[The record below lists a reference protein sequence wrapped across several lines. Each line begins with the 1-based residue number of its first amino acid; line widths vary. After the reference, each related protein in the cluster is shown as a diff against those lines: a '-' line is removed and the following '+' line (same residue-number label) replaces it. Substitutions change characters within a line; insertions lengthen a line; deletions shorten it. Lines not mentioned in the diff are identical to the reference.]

1 MAGTVVIGAGQA
13 ASQLVATLRA
23 EGYDAPIVVVGDE
36 PYPPYQRPPLSK
48 KFLAGELTE
57 DRLYIKPPE
66 FYDQAGATLKLGV
79 SAVAVD
85 RAAKTVTLSDGT
97 ALGYDSLV
105 FATGSRVR
113 KLTVPGS
120 DLPAIHYLRGIDDV
134 KAIQPHFHA
143 GKRMVVVGGGYIG
156 LETAAVAAKRGLAV
170 TVVEAMER
178 CLQRVT
184 SPLMSDFFQSL
195 HRAEGVVIQTE
206 TGVTGFEAA
215 PGGGRSA
222 RDERRLAEL
231 GRRLRN
237 AAAHSD
243 RQRVFDQVEGF
254 ARPFLGDAWRL
265 GVLFED
271 DRVGSELVVVARDG
285 ELPSGPRG
293 PVNSMESLRALAA
306 EGKPVPRVVPI
317 DRLSSGQ
324 RAVLA
329 LCYPFVFGDRPV
341 DLALIDEPEEHIQPS
356 WQRSFLGAMRRL
368 SPQTQFVVATH
379 SPHVL
384 DSVAVEERCR
394 LTVGADW
401 GTAPLAD
408 AAE

>member
-1 MAGTVVIGAGQA
+1 MSDTPAP
-13 ASQLVATLRA
+13 LRL
-23 EGYDAPIVVVGDE
+23 
-36 PYPPYQRPPLSK
+36 QRLSIRD
-48 KFLAGELTE
+48 FRGI
-57 DRLYIKPPE
+57 DRL
-66 FYDQAGATLKLGV
+66 DL
-79 SAVAVD
+79 
-85 RAAKTVTLSDGT
+85 
-97 ALGYDSLV
+97 
-105 FATGSRVR
+105 
-113 KLTVPGS
+113 
-120 DLPAIHYLRGIDDV
+120 DLPAGDEERAGAFVLAGDNGSGKTSV
-134 KAIQPHFHA
+134 LEAILLLLGRVDLIPADTARPRELVRLGARTFRIEGHF
-143 GKRMVVVGGGYIG
+143 VTGGRTEKVFVE
-156 LETAAVAAKRGLAV
+156 LDH
-170 TVVEAMER
+170 VEA
-178 CLQRVT
+178 LLGHL
-184 SPLMSDFFQSL
+184 SPPGAEPTFGRPIAKPVLGRALFAMGWGAPPPDRYAVEFFSA
-195 HRAEGVVIQTE
+195 HREPEGPT
-206 TGVTGFEAA
+206 EAA